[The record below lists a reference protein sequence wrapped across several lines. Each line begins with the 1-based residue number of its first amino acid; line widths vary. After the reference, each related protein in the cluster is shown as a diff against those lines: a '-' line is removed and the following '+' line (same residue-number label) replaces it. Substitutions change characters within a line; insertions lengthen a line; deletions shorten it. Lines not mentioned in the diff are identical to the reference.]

1 MSMKNVDDCIVLHS
15 KAWLVR
21 DGYQV
26 VNMYMLVKFV
36 NVQFN
41 IQLQT
46 VCEVCLGFLGANVT
60 PVVLLKNRTFCIL
73 SIVFIY
79 LNYFSLLNPVLTGWF
94 DLENKPCFLTKTSG
108 LVCTTWELHYGLVKQ
123 TFLKTMTS

>member
-36 NVQFN
+36 NVQVN
-41 IQLQT
+41 IVASSTGRTRREPRLSGYAT
-46 VCEVCLGFLGANVT
+46 LAPLTTHDYESCL
-60 PVVLLKNRTFCIL
+60 
-73 SIVFIY
+73 
-79 LNYFSLLNPVLTGWF
+79 
-94 DLENKPCFLTKTSG
+94 
-108 LVCTTWELHYGLVKQ
+108 
-123 TFLKTMTS
+123 